1 MNKNKNNNRIK
12 MMISKI
18 RTKMNKKKI
27 KKIKM
32 S

>member
-1 MNKNKNNNRIK
+1 

-18 RTKMNKKKI
+18 RMKMNKKKI